1 MPADSSTTDPARL
14 SVEEAGREY
23 RQLQTELVAA
33 NAAYH
38 QNDAPIM
45 SDADYDARY
54 RRALALEAAFPA
66 LITPESLSQRS
77 ARRCLPAS
85 PRSPIACRCCRWA
98 IAFSLTM

>member
-66 LITPESLSQRS
+66 LITPESLSQRVGAAVS
-77 ARRCLPAS
+77 SRFAKITHRVPMLS
-85 PRSPIACRCCRWA
+85 LA
-98 IAFSLTM
+98 IAFPLTM